1 MEIQMD
7 DEALIEKYGMVVD
20 QKMDVDGETLTIEAV
35 IYDMNWLY
43 VPCTFETIRD
53 RNNLPDVEFCIG
65 DEENSIGVF
74 TTLGEKEDGLLHGF
88 YLVSSTEP
96 IEQGSKL
103 VISNQC
109 RVRDQVEILLDHDMS
124 ELVKEVKVEDER
136 VDIID
141 AISVSALSI
150 TVRGQSETDGKQP
163 VIHVTMVKKD
173 GSEISYG
180 QVGADVFIP
189 NEETFTNNSNFAE
202 PVDLDD
208 MDHILLDTGGEV
220 VKNQL

>member
-1 MEIQMD
+1 
-7 DEALIEKYGMVVD
+7 
-20 QKMDVDGETLTIEAV
+20 
-35 IYDMNWLY
+35 
-43 VPCTFETIRD
+43 
-53 RNNLPDVEFCIG
+53 
-65 DEENSIGVF
+65 
-74 TTLGEKEDGLLHGF
+74 
-88 YLVSSTEP
+88 
-96 IEQGSKL
+96 
-103 VISNQC
+103 
-109 RVRDQVEILLDHDMS
+109 MS

-220 VKNQL
+220 VKIQL